1 MTASGGWRGV
11 NPVGNPLKAIAEW
24 LAGAVKDALKAPIDE
39 LRQEVSGLTKA
50 QETLAQTVESKHA
63 ADPAALECDLSVLDD
78 RICYMIDKA
87 RERGY
92 TTAGERRRVDRM
104 HQAYQSRGG
113 NHGEE
118 KEYERYCNLP
128 TEEEWKR
135 LHNAQV

>member
-1 MTASGGWRGV
+1 MDKPLQAISKWLGNALATALTA
-11 NPVGNPLKAIAEW
+11 PLDELKAEVKGIKTAQDS
-24 LAGAVKDALKAPIDE
+24 LAKA
-39 LRQEVSGLTKA
+39 
-50 QETLAQTVESKHA
+50 VESKHKD
-63 ADPAALECDLSVLDD
+63 DPSALECDLSLLDD
-78 RICYMIDKA
+78 RICYLIDKA

-118 KEYERYCNLP
+118 QEYKRYCNLP

-135 LHNAQV
+135 MQV

>member
-1 MTASGGWRGV
+1 MS
-11 NPVGNPLKAIAEW
+11 PLPNIVKKIGEW
-24 LAGAVKDALKAPIDE
+24 LASAIKDSLTAPINE
-39 LRQEVSGLTKA
+39 MREEVSGLTKA
-50 QETLAQTVESKHA
+50 QTDLAAKVEQKHA
-63 ADPAALECDLSVLDD
+63 DDPAALECDLSLLDD
-78 RICYMIDKA
+78 RICYLIDKA

-118 KEYERYCNLP
+118 AEYAVYRRLP

-135 LHNAQV
+135 THGQA

>member
-1 MTASGGWRGV
+1 M
-11 NPVGNPLKAIAEW
+11 GNPLKKVGEW
-24 LAGAVKDALKAPIDE
+24 LAGAVKDALMAPIDE

-50 QETLAQTVESKHA
+50 QTELADKVEQKHA
-63 ADPAALECDLSVLDD
+63 GDPAALECDLSLLDD
-78 RICYMIDKA
+78 RICYLIDKA

-118 KEYERYCNLP
+118 LEYKRYCNLP
-128 TEEEWKR
+128 TEEDWRRMHES
-135 LHNAQV
+135 NPG

>member
-1 MTASGGWRGV
+1 M
-11 NPVGNPLKAIAEW
+11 GNPLRKAVEW
-24 LAGAVKDALKAPIDE
+24 LAD
-39 LRQEVSGLTKA
+39 
-50 QETLAQTVESKHA
+50 TLADKIMEPIRDLTDRVDKLEQKH
-63 ADPAALECDLSVLDD
+63 DSDDAALECDLAVLDD

-128 TEEEWKR
+128 TEEEWRR
-135 LHNAQV
+135 LHLQE